1 MNDTLS
7 QPLVAYYIMESRDVQ
22 QKRENQPHNANLIK
36 SHFFFI
42 LQEKESILEET
53 FAASRRKGLL

>member
-22 QKRENQPHNANLIK
+22 QKRENQPHNTYLIK
-36 SHFFFI
+36 SHFF
-42 LQEKESILEET
+42 S
-53 FAASRRKGLL
+53 

>member
-7 QPLVAYYIMESRDVQ
+7 QPLVVYYIMESRDVQ

-36 SHFFFI
+36 SHFF
-42 LQEKESILEET
+42 S
-53 FAASRRKGLL
+53 